1 MKDLKIKV
9 SEQQLHCLNKVLN
22 PYNRD
27 YLQIKVLVDSREINK
42 YISQEDLVLMQDEE
56 DYLKQKILSIFDH
69 CSRNGLDLAAKL
81 QENDERGLGYF
92 QYNIF
97 KSVLQL
103 YGIELN
109 GTDFE
114 LIKKKFD
121 ATNKGVIQWKQFIEF
136 YE

>member
-69 CSRNGLDLAAKL
+69 CSRNGLDLAAKF